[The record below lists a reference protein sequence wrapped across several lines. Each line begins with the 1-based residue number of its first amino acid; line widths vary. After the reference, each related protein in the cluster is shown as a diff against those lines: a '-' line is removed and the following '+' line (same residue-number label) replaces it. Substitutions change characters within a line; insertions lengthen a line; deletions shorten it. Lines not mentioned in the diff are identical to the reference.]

1 MLNNQT
7 SFEQELVSRLVRG
20 DAKAQYTLYK
30 RYVDAMY
37 HTVIRIVKDPTDAQ
51 DVVQEC
57 FIRVFQ
63 KIDTYRGEA
72 TLGAWI
78 KRIAIHSAFNLM
90 RKRKRNLEYATDE
103 IERYDIEFE
112 IEDSDSTYSPENVHH
127 AIKELPT
134 GCRAVVSLYA
144 LEGYSHK
151 EIAGILDITES
162 TSKTQYRRAKGLLK
176 DVLVSKMR
184 RDEV

>member
-1 MLNNQT
+1 MNDHQT
-7 SFEQELVSRLVRG
+7 SYEKELVSRLLRG
-20 DAKAQYTLYK
+20 DAKAQYTLYSK
-30 RYVDAMY
+30 YVDAMY
-37 HTVIRIVKDPTDAQ
+37 HTVIRIVNDPTDAQ

-63 KIDTYRGEA
+63 KIDTFRGDA

-90 RKRKRNLEYATDE
+90 RKRQRNMEYATDE
-103 IERYDIEFE
+103 IERFDIEFE
-112 IEDSDSTYSPENVHH
+112 TNDEQYGFKPEHIHH
-127 AIKELPT
+127 AIKDLPS
-134 GCRAVVSLYA
+134 GCRAVLSLYA

-176 DVLVSKMR
+176 NTLTENMK